1 MLTCGHIQ
9 DICSHLLNGFPV
21 LSSIPFKDWGF
32 ILFLD
37 VRSWS
42 SGTGGNLDLDSG
54 VQSSGFLHGGLQDSS
69 DIPARVFFFLL
80 CTDALLV
87 PYASCV
93 IEWSLESANKISV
106 THVGL
111 VLYIVDQHSAMSTA
125 LLQVLCFQQCDVP
138 RAGDLQ
144 KSGEPNTLWIR

>member
-1 MLTCGHIQ
+1 MV
-9 DICSHLLNGFPV
+9 S
-21 LSSIPFKDWGF
+21 LSFL
-32 ILFLD
+32 LFLS
-37 VRSWS
+37 R
-42 SGTGGNLDLDSG
+42 TGVSFCFWMSALGPLALG
-54 VQSSGFLHGGLQDSS
+54 AIWTWILGYKARAFCTEGCKIRQTFL
-69 DIPARVFFFLL
+69 PVCFFFLL